1 MTPRKVRPNPRA
13 RAAQL
18 VAEDTLTDEQ
28 IAAAV
33 GVSKGTLERWKLRPE
48 FRARV
53 AAIIETAIK
62 RTESESINTVAGR
75 ALRYKRRA
83 EKLDQVLAER
93 ADDPSVAAAAG
104 GKTGLIVRQYKIAN
118 GREPIV
124 REEFVVDTATL
135 AEIRQLEKQAAQDL
149 GQWSDKT
156 EMTGKDGAP
165 FTFTIQIDRGDSDTP
180 SDGGDV

>member
-1 MTPRKVRPNPRA
+1 MTPRKIGLNVRE

-18 VAEDTLTDEQ
+18 VAEDRLTDEQ
-28 IAAAV
+28 IAAQV
-33 GVSKGTLERWKLRPE
+33 GVVKVTLERWKRQPV
-48 FRARV
+48 FRSRV
-53 AAIIETAIK
+53 AAIIAEAVK

-93 ADDPSVAAAAG
+93 AEDPAVANAAG
-104 GKTGLIVRQYKIAN
+104 GKTGLVVRQYKIAN

-124 REEFVVDTATL
+124 MEEFVVDTATL

-149 GQWSDKT
+149 GQWSDRGELDIT
-156 EMTGKDGAP
+156 GAP
-165 FTFTIQIDRGDSDTP
+165 SLAIRLVDGRNEHSDKEP
-180 SDGGDV
+180 GPV